1 MVAALLTTSTL
12 MNRARV
18 DGLHCPAVANS
29 PPQVTAVN
37 LQTAHTPKKARGPA
51 RPMVSLNPKIGSMP
65 LRVGQISLAYKM
77 NCLTADSTRLVALS
91 VLLQY
96 QFIIRVKIYQYFC
109 S

>member
-37 LQTAHTPKKARGPA
+37 LQTAHTPKKAT
-51 RPMVSLNPKIGSMP
+51 RPSKTDGFSESQNRLHALESGANLPR
-65 LRVGQISLAYKM
+65 LQDELF
-77 NCLTADSTRLVALS
+77 NC
-91 VLLQY
+91 
-96 QFIIRVKIYQYFC
+96 
-109 S
+109 